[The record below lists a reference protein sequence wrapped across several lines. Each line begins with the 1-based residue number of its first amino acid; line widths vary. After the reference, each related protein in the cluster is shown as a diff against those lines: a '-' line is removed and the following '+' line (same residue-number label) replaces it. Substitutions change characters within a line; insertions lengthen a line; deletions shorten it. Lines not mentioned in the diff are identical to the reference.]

1 MLIQLE
7 HTPIKSRERN
17 ISSSNHDRH
26 GHGMSDK
33 RRIKTAEMRTRR
45 TLNKIKNKITE
56 IRKKL
61 EVFNTVEMTTQ
72 RKKWGKT
79 V

>member
-1 MLIQLE
+1 
-7 HTPIKSRERN
+7 
-17 ISSSNHDRH
+17 
-26 GHGMSDK
+26 MSDK